1 MADNALLARSPLQN
15 WVARFAALGADVVL
29 EEEPFVTMVSLW
41 TDSPATPAVS
51 SLLGVDALPT
61 VPNTVTRGDT
71 ASAIWMGPG
80 EWLVTSAHRSGPDLE
95 SALIEALAD
104 GAAADVSAQRTT
116 LRLRGPHTLDI
127 LAKGCSLDLHPSVFG
142 VGSVAQTMLARA
154 GVLLVPADPAGTDY
168 RILVRSTFADYLA
181 EWLLD
186 AAAEFTTTTEFSA
199 P

>member
-1 MADNALLARSPLQN
+1 MAENALLARSPLQS
-15 WVARFAALGADVVL
+15 WVARFAALGADVLL

-41 TDSPATPAVS
+41 TDAPATPS
-51 SLLGVDALPT
+51 ISTLLGVDALPT
-61 VPNTVTRGDT
+61 VPNTVTVGES
-71 ASAIWMGPG
+71 ASASWMGPG
-80 EWLVTSAHRSGPDLE
+80 EWLITSAHRSGPDLE
-95 SALIEALAD
+95 SALIAALSD

-142 VGSVAQTMLARA
+142 VGSVAQTMLGRA
-154 GVLLVPADPAGTDY
+154 GVVLIPVDSTGTDY

-186 AAAEFTTTTEFSA
+186 AAAEFTTAEFTA